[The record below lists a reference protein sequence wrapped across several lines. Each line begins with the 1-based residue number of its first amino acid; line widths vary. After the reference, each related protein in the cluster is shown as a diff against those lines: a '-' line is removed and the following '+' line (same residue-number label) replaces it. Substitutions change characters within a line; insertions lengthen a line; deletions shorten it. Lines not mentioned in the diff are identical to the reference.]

1 MEYNKIGYIEKLR
14 ALQGVLSMSTK
25 LSEALG
31 VSRTSLVNWL
41 DKPSSISADNRF
53 NIDVL
58 YCKHFVVPEWDKKK
72 QSFEPVLLPDNML
85 NNHKVFMP
93 FLRRLSY
100 GTIEIETGMSREDFD
115 KATNA
120 KKLPKNMT
128 VEAFHEA
135 FNTFVTLQS
144 LWQKIIEHEEIF
156 DISEDSIKALHDG
169 FMRGAHQDSGFY
181 SKNMRVMGQ
190 LEGFETTWPEDIP
203 EEVNRWVYKYK
214 RAAKVEDLAKAHA
227 HFMAIHP
234 FGDGNG
240 RVGRALLMAQCLN
253 MRLMPPVF
261 NAENRAMYY
270 AAMEYAMVH
279 GRHAPLT
286 RLIYEAS
293 QS

>member
-1 MEYNKIGYIEKLR
+1 MEYNKIGYVKKLK

-25 LSEALG
+25 LSQALG

-41 DKPSSISADNRF
+41 DKPDSISADNRF

-58 YCKHFVVPEWDKKK
+58 YCKHFVVPEWDEPK
-72 QSFEPVLLPDNML
+72 QSFEPILLPDNMP

-100 GTIEIETGMSREDFD
+100 GTIEIETGMLKDEFD
-115 KATNA
+115 KAIDA
-120 KKLPKNMT
+120 KKLPKHMT
-128 VEAFHEA
+128 VETFHEA
-135 FNTFVTLQS
+135 FNTFITLQG
-144 LWQKIIEHEEIF
+144 LWQKIIEHEEEF
-156 DISEDSIKALHDG
+156 NISEDSIKALHDG
-169 FMRGAHQDSGFY
+169 LMRGLHQDSGFF

-190 LEGFETTWPEDIP
+190 LEDFETTWPEDIP
-203 EEVNRWVYKYK
+203 EEMNRWIYKYK
-214 RAAKVEDLAKAHA
+214 NVTKIEDLAESHA

-240 RVGRALLMAQCLN
+240 RVGRALLMVQCLN
-253 MRLMPPVF
+253 ARLMPPMF

-270 AAMEYAMVH
+270 ASMEYAMVH
-279 GRHAPLT
+279 GRYAPLS
-286 RLIYEAS
+286 RLIHEAS